1 MHTWPVS
8 DSGTGQCDH
17 GANHED
23 SGKELILV
31 RSVTL
36 KRTRKSSLGCQ
47 VFKKDTI
54 LFEFS
59 ASFAV
64 HSCKRLMIK
73 NYCLGFLNIV

>member
-31 RSVTL
+31 GSVTL

-59 ASFAV
+59 
-64 HSCKRLMIK
+64 CKRLMIK